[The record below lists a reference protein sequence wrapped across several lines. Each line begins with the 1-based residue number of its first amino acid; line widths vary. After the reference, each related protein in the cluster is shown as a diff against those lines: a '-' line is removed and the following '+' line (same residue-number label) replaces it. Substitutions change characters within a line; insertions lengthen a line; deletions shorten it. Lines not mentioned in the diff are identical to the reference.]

1 MIYDKPGLP
10 LWLSGKKSACNAR
23 YAGLITVRKIPLE
36 KKMTTHS
43 SIPAWEILWT
53 EEPGGLPSMA
63 SQRVKSDLV
72 TKQQQDKPTAD
83 IILSSEKIKAFP
95 LRAETR
101 QGYPV
106 FLVLLS
112 IVLEVLATAI
122 TQEINSIQIGRQEV
136 KLSRG

>member
-1 MIYDKPGLP
+1 
-10 LWLSGKKSACNAR
+10 
-23 YAGLITVRKIPLE
+23 
-36 KKMTTHS
+36 MTTHS